1 MSSIAAI
8 PRSLTEQHRQPLG
21 SERKLVDVDGSAVAV
36 VVAVASDDAGVVDE
50 VEGLLRVSVR
60 AVEGQHKLCL

>member
-21 SERKLVDVDGSAVAV
+21 SERKLVDVDASAV
-36 VVAVASDDAGVVDE
+36 VVAVASDDTGVVVE
-50 VEGLLRVSVR
+50 VAGLLRVSVR
-60 AVEGQHKLCL
+60 AVEGQRKLCL

>member
-36 VVAVASDDAGVVDE
+36 AVASDDTGVVDE
-50 VEGLLRVSVR
+50 VAGLLRVSVL
-60 AVEGQHKLCL
+60 AVEGQRKLCL